1 VVGCEEATRAHHPP
15 ATTHHP
21 IPMKNLI
28 LLLAL
33 IAPLTTHASEL
44 DLAARAVAGK
54 QASFAQRFTPKGFK
68 SSQVESGTVT
78 FGALPMMRWS
88 YTAPEAK
95 LFVFDGTKSWFYVP
109 GDKQVTVGVIDDA
122 RKREIPFL
130 LVGDPAARA
139 KYFVVTEKR
148 SGGSVVTTLQP
159 RDRAAMV
166 RDVAVTS
173 NASDHTISR
182 IEYSDREGNRT
193 VFELS
198 GYHPAAAGPDAFH
211 FTPPAGTQ
219 IVNAQ

>member
-1 VVGCEEATRAHHPP
+1 
-15 ATTHHP
+15 
-21 IPMKNLI
+21 MKTLT

-33 IAPLTTHASEL
+33 LTPIAVHASEL

-54 QASFAQRFTPKGFK
+54 QASFVQRFTPKGFK

-109 GDKQVTVGVIDDA
+109 ADKQVTVGVIDDA
-122 RKREIPFL
+122 RKRELPFL

-139 KYFVVTEKR
+139 KYFVISEKR
-148 SGGSVVTTLQP
+148 RGGEVVTTLQP
-159 RDRAAMV
+159 RDRSTMV

-173 NASDHTISR
+173 SASDHTITR

-193 VFELS
+193 AFELS
-198 GYHPAAAGPDAFH
+198 GYHPAAAAAETFH